1 MLSKHLRILNISD
14 IHLGHNNTKTEF
26 IINNIYSFF
35 TDYKKVLRGLDVII
49 ISGDIFDRLLPNNS
63 KEYNLIIEWL
73 SNLSKYCTANGIK
86 LRILEG
92 TPSHDFKQLRSFNT
106 ILSKLHIDVDFKY
119 FDKITIE
126 NIKEYNMNILYI
138 PDEANETAED
148 TYIEVQNLMKE
159 SKLSKVDLIVM
170 HGQFHY
176 HLPAHNTPVSHIEE
190 NYLKLTDNYILCGH
204 IHKHS
209 TYDRI
214 LTPGSMDRLAQ
225 NEEERKGGLLIS
237 LNNGVNEY
245 VFLENTKAKRYKTLK
260 YNVET
265 IDNVMEDIASLRLP
279 DDSYLRIKISKKS
292 NLKNNTDIVKRRF
305 KHLNIKIEYNE
316 EPTVTRKTI
325 IQESINEISIT
336 KSNILKLLDKELE
349 PIDIKT
355 NIKEILMDELKAII

>member
-1 MLSKHLRILNISD
+1 
-14 IHLGHNNTKTEF
+14 
-26 IINNIYSFF
+26 
-35 TDYKKVLRGLDVII
+35 
-49 ISGDIFDRLLPNNS
+49 
-63 KEYNLIIEWL
+63 
-73 SNLSKYCTANGIK
+73 
-86 LRILEG
+86 
-92 TPSHDFKQLRSFNT
+92 
-106 ILSKLHIDVDFKY
+106 
-119 FDKITIE
+119 
-126 NIKEYNMNILYI
+126 
-138 PDEANETAED
+138 
-148 TYIEVQNLMKE
+148 
-159 SKLSKVDLIVM
+159 
-170 HGQFHY
+170 
-176 HLPAHNTPVSHIEE
+176 
-190 NYLKLTDNYILCGH
+190 
-204 IHKHS
+204 
-209 TYDRI
+209 
-214 LTPGSMDRLAQ
+214 MDRLAQ